1 MEGWAEE
8 PEGELV
14 PVWVCALDGV
24 YIGVGA
30 LEVSAG
36 GSGCLGTGVEGK
48 QVRGFRPHMVGTQIA
63 VGPCVLWVAGCVC
76 WLCLRGTRDG
86 RSWGS
91 LWCCALVLCLGGSP
105 RLVVTSECSALQG
118 CMVVP
123 GADMPGLAAE
133 AAGREPRLKESSF
146 N

>member
-76 WLCLRGTRDG
+76 WLCLLAVPEGYPRWQELGE
-86 RSWGS
+86 
-91 LWCCALVLCLGGSP
+91 LVVLCPGTVPRGLSEAGGHI
-105 RLVVTSECSALQG
+105 
-118 CMVVP
+118 
-123 GADMPGLAAE
+123 
-133 AAGREPRLKESSF
+133 
-146 N
+146 